1 MKKWIQKYKD
11 LKYRY
16 KLTIMMILCSLI
28 PVCVISGYTQIRTVQ
43 IMREKEQIGLEQV
56 LEQSVNSID
65 NRIQIYTNLINYLT
79 YSSDLREIMEK
90 ECSSDYEAYLAY
102 TEIADP
108 MFTMPQLYHEEIRS
122 ITLYAENIQV
132 EHGNTLAP
140 LSVAQNQT
148 WYSKIN
154 EKGTVQWLVKQGN
167 KKEILAVRKF
177 YRQDS
182 IQAMLV
188 LTLDYNRVLEPFAD
202 LLTENRGGL
211 ILDEQGNVVYSGYRM
226 DAPYKP
232 DKETSL
238 NYLKEHYVCIEKKI
252 EDTKWNFCLYQPK
265 EELEKSVWTLLLGN
279 IPVLLLCLLL
289 ILLLGYFF
297 SRKMVER
304 LEQLTENM
312 NQINLGLRKVT
323 VVSQSKD
330 VIGVLVRTFTRMM
343 DEINKLISQVYEAK
357 IKLQKTEM
365 KALQAQINPHFLY
378 NSLSIIN
385 WKALEADNE
394 EISRI
399 TLALSTYYRTSLNKG
414 ETMTIAANEIRNID
428 AYLQIQLIMHDNS
441 FQVIKEIQED
451 ALSYSVP
458 KLILQPLVENAIE
471 HGLDVSEKE
480 EKWLKISVCKEKDAL
495 IMAVED
501 NGMGMSEEQAKS
513 IITYRSKGYGVRNVN
528 DRITLLYGEE
538 YHLRVKSRQGEGC
551 RIEIVIPVNKEEK
564 RYE

>member
-90 ECSSDYEAYLAY
+90 EYSSDYEAYLAY

-140 LSVAQNQT
+140 LSVAQNQS
-148 WYSKIN
+148 WYTEIN

-177 YRQDS
+177 YRHDK

-188 LTLDYNRVLEPFAD
+188 LSLDYNRVLEPFAD

-279 IPVLLLCLLL
+279 IPVLLLCLFL

-330 VIGVLVRTFTRMM
+330 EIGVLVRTFTRMM

-451 ALSYSVP
+451 TLSYSVP

-480 EKWLKISVCKEKDAL
+480 EKWLKISACKEKDAL

>member
-188 LTLDYNRVLEPFAD
+188 LTLDYNRVLETFAD

-330 VIGVLVRTFTRMM
+330 EIGVLVRTFTRMM

-480 EKWLKISVCKEKDAL
+480 EKWLKISVCKEKDTL

>member
-28 PVCVISGYTQIRTVQ
+28 PVCVISGYTQIRTIQ

-188 LTLDYNRVLEPFAD
+188 LTLDYNRVLETFAD

-330 VIGVLVRTFTRMM
+330 EIGVLVRTFTRMM

>member
-330 VIGVLVRTFTRMM
+330 EIGVLVRTFTRMM

-551 RIEIVIPVNKEEK
+551 RIEIAIPVNKEEK

>member
-11 LKYRY
+11 QKYRY

-28 PVCVISGYTQIRTVQ
+28 PVCVISGYTQIRTIQ

-330 VIGVLVRTFTRMM
+330 EIGVLVRTFTRMM

>member
-28 PVCVISGYTQIRTVQ
+28 PVCVISAYTQMRTIQ
-43 IMREKEQIGLEQV
+43 IMREKEESGLKQV
-56 LEQSVNSID
+56 LEQSVDSID
-65 NRIQIYTNLINYLT
+65 NRVQIYTKLINYLT

-330 VIGVLVRTFTRMM
+330 EIGVLVRTFTRMM

-551 RIEIVIPVNKEEK
+551 RIEIAIPVNKEEK

>member
-28 PVCVISGYTQIRTVQ
+28 PVCVISGYTQIRTIQ

-211 ILDEQGNVVYSGYRM
+211 ILDEQGNVVYSGYRI

-330 VIGVLVRTFTRMM
+330 EIGVLVRTFTRMM

-551 RIEIVIPVNKEEK
+551 RIEIAIPVNKEEK

>member
-1 MKKWIQKYKD
+1 MQPDTGMRHQCLYPDENDTDYAGKGESG
-11 LKYRY
+11 LK
-16 KLTIMMILCSLI
+16 
-28 PVCVISGYTQIRTVQ
+28 
-43 IMREKEQIGLEQV
+43 QV
-56 LEQSVNSID
+56 LEQSVDSID
-65 NRIQIYTNLINYLT
+65 NRVQIYTNLINYLT

-265 EELEKSVWTLLLGN
+265 EELKKSVWTLLLGN

-330 VIGVLVRTFTRMM
+330 EIGVLVRTFTRMM

-428 AYLQIQLIMHDNS
+428 AYLHIQLVMHDNS
-441 FQVIKEIQED
+441 FQVIKEIQEA

-458 KLILQPLVENAIE
+458 KLILQPLVENGIE

-480 EKWLKISVCKEKDAL
+480 EKWLKLSVCKEGDTL

-501 NGMGMSEEQAKS
+501 NGMGMSEEQARAML
-513 IITYRSKGYGVRNVN
+513 TYRSKGYGVRNVN
-528 DRITLLYGEE
+528 ERITLLYGEE

-551 RIEIVIPVNKEEK
+551 RIEIVIPVNKEEN

>member
-90 ECSSDYEAYLAY
+90 EYSSDYEAYLAY

-140 LSVAQNQT
+140 LSVAQNQS
-148 WYSKIN
+148 WYTEIN

-177 YRQDS
+177 YRQDK

-188 LTLDYNRVLEPFAD
+188 LSLDYNRVLEPFAD

-279 IPVLLLCLLL
+279 IPVLLLCLFL

-330 VIGVLVRTFTRMM
+330 EIGVLVRTFTRMM

-451 ALSYSVP
+451 TLSYSVP

-471 HGLDVSEKE
+471 YGLDVSEKE
-480 EKWLKISVCKEKDAL
+480 EKWLKISACKEKDAL

-501 NGMGMSEEQAKS
+501 NGMGMSEEQARAML
-513 IITYRSKGYGVRNVN
+513 TYRSKGYGVRNVN
-528 DRITLLYGEE
+528 ERITLLYGEE

>member
-28 PVCVISGYTQIRTVQ
+28 PVCVISGYTQIRTIQ

-330 VIGVLVRTFTRMM
+330 EIGVLVRTFTRMM

-441 FQVIKEIQED
+441 FQVIKEIQEA

>member
-279 IPVLLLCLLL
+279 IPVLLLCLFL

-330 VIGVLVRTFTRMM
+330 EIGVLVRTFTRMM

-501 NGMGMSEEQAKS
+501 NGMGMSEEQEKS

>member
-182 IQAMLV
+182 IHAMLV

-330 VIGVLVRTFTRMM
+330 EIGVLVRTFTRMM

-551 RIEIVIPVNKEEK
+551 RIEIAIPVNKEEK

>member
-28 PVCVISGYTQIRTVQ
+28 PVCVISAYTQIRTIQ

-330 VIGVLVRTFTRMM
+330 EIGVLVRTFTRMM

-551 RIEIVIPVNKEEK
+551 RIEIAIPVNKEEK

>member
-188 LTLDYNRVLEPFAD
+188 LTLDYNSVLEPFAD

-330 VIGVLVRTFTRMM
+330 EIGVLVRTFTRMM

-551 RIEIVIPVNKEEK
+551 RIEIAIPVNKEEK

>member
-330 VIGVLVRTFTRMM
+330 EMGVLVRTFTRMM

-551 RIEIVIPVNKEEK
+551 RIEIAIPVNKEEK

>member
-1 MKKWIQKYKD
+1 MKKWIQEYKD

-90 ECSSDYEAYLAY
+90 EYSSDYEAYLAY

-140 LSVAQNQT
+140 LSVAQNQS
-148 WYSKIN
+148 WYTEIN

-177 YRQDS
+177 YRQDK

-188 LTLDYNRVLEPFAD
+188 LSLDYNRVLEPFAD

-279 IPVLLLCLLL
+279 IPVLLLCLFL

-330 VIGVLVRTFTRMM
+330 EIGVLVRTFTRMM

-451 ALSYSVP
+451 TLSYSVP

>member
-65 NRIQIYTNLINYLT
+65 NRIQIYTNMINYLT

-330 VIGVLVRTFTRMM
+330 EIGVLVRTFTRMM

>member
-28 PVCVISGYTQIRTVQ
+28 PVCVISGYTQIRTIQ

-122 ITLYAENIQV
+122 NTLYAENIQV

-330 VIGVLVRTFTRMM
+330 EIGVLVRTFTRMM

>member
-43 IMREKEQIGLEQV
+43 IMREKEQSGLEQV

-90 ECSSDYEAYLAY
+90 EYSSDYEAYLAY

-122 ITLYAENIQV
+122 ITLYTENIQV

-211 ILDEQGNVVYSGYRM
+211 ILDEQENVVYSGYNM
-226 DAPYKP
+226 DKHYKL

-238 NYLKEHYVCIEKKI
+238 KYLKEHYVCIEKKI
-252 EDTKWNFCLYQPK
+252 EDTKWDFCLYQPK

-289 ILLLGYFF
+289 ILFLGYFF

-330 VIGVLVRTFTRMM
+330 EIGVLVRTFTRMM
-343 DEINKLISQVYEAK
+343 EEINKLISQVYEAK

-451 ALSYSVP
+451 TLSYSVP

>member
-28 PVCVISGYTQIRTVQ
+28 PVCVISGYTQIRTIQ

-330 VIGVLVRTFTRMM
+330 EIGVLVRTFTRMM

-501 NGMGMSEEQAKS
+501 NGMGMSEEQARS

>member
-90 ECSSDYEAYLAY
+90 EYHSDYEAYLAY

-108 MFTMPQLYHEEIRS
+108 LFTMPQLYHEEIRS

-140 LSVAQNQT
+140 LSVAQNQS
-148 WYSKIN
+148 WYTEIN

-177 YRQDS
+177 YRQDK

-188 LTLDYNRVLEPFAD
+188 LSLDYNRVLEPFAD

-279 IPVLLLCLLL
+279 IPVLLLCLFL

-330 VIGVLVRTFTRMM
+330 EIGVLVRTFTRMM

-451 ALSYSVP
+451 TLSYSVP

>member
-28 PVCVISGYTQIRTVQ
+28 PVCVISGYTQIRTIQ

-330 VIGVLVRTFTRMM
+330 EIGVLVRTFTRMM

-428 AYLQIQLIMHDNS
+428 AYIQIQLIMHDNS

-551 RIEIVIPVNKEEK
+551 RIEIAIPVNKEEK

>member
-28 PVCVISGYTQIRTVQ
+28 PVCVISGYTQIRTIQ

-330 VIGVLVRTFTRMM
+330 EIGVLVRTFTRMM
-343 DEINKLISQVYEAK
+343 DEINKLISRVYEAK

-385 WKALEADNE
+385 WKALEVDNE

-480 EKWLKISVCKEKDAL
+480 EKGLKISVCKEKDAL

>member
-108 MFTMPQLYHEEIRS
+108 MFTMPHLYHEEIRS

-330 VIGVLVRTFTRMM
+330 EIGVLVRTFTRMM

>member
-304 LEQLTENM
+304 LEQLTENI

-330 VIGVLVRTFTRMM
+330 EIGVLVRTFTRMM

-551 RIEIVIPVNKEEK
+551 RIEIAIPVNKEEK

>member
-188 LTLDYNRVLEPFAD
+188 LTLDYNRVLETFAD

-289 ILLLGYFF
+289 ILILGYFF

-330 VIGVLVRTFTRMM
+330 EIGVLVRTFTRMM

>member
-188 LTLDYNRVLEPFAD
+188 LTLDYNRVLETFAD

-238 NYLKEHYVCIEKKI
+238 NYLKEHHVCIEKKI

-330 VIGVLVRTFTRMM
+330 EIGVLVRTFTRMM

>member
-188 LTLDYNRVLEPFAD
+188 LTLDYNRVLETFAD

-330 VIGVLVRTFTRMM
+330 EIGVLVRTFTRMM

-458 KLILQPLVENAIE
+458 KLILQPLVEKAIE

>member
-28 PVCVISGYTQIRTVQ
+28 PVCVISGYTQIRTIQ

-177 YRQDS
+177 YRQDR

-330 VIGVLVRTFTRMM
+330 EIGVLVRTFTRMM

>member
-265 EELEKSVWTLLLGN
+265 EELEKSVWTLLLEN

-330 VIGVLVRTFTRMM
+330 EIGVLVRTFTRMM

>member
-90 ECSSDYEAYLAY
+90 EYSSDYEAYLAY

-140 LSVAQNQT
+140 LSVAQNQS
-148 WYSKIN
+148 WYTEIN

-188 LTLDYNRVLEPFAD
+188 LSLDYNRVLEPFAD

-279 IPVLLLCLLL
+279 IPVLLLCLFL

-330 VIGVLVRTFTRMM
+330 EIGVLVRTFTRMM

-451 ALSYSVP
+451 TLSYSVP

-471 HGLDVSEKE
+471 HGLDVSEKK
-480 EKWLKISVCKEKDAL
+480 EKWLKISACKEKDAL

>member
-1 MKKWIQKYKD
+1 MKKWVQKYKD

-28 PVCVISGYTQIRTVQ
+28 PVCVISAYTQIRTVQ
-43 IMREKEQIGLEQV
+43 IMREKEESGLNQV
-56 LEQSVNSID
+56 LEQSVDSID
-65 NRIQIYTNLINYLT
+65 NRIQIYINLINYLT

-90 ECSSDYEAYLAY
+90 EYPSDYEAYLAY

-108 MFTMPQLYHEEIRS
+108 LFTMPQLYHEEIRS

-140 LSVAQNQT
+140 LFVAQNQS
-148 WYSKIN
+148 WYTEIN

-177 YRQDS
+177 YRQDR

-330 VIGVLVRTFTRMM
+330 EIGVLVRTFTRMM

>member
-28 PVCVISGYTQIRTVQ
+28 PVCVISAYIQMRTIQ
-43 IMREKEQIGLEQV
+43 IMREKEESGLKQV

-330 VIGVLVRTFTRMM
+330 EIGVLVRTFTRMM

-551 RIEIVIPVNKEEK
+551 RIEIAIPVNKEEK

>member
-28 PVCVISGYTQIRTVQ
+28 PVCVISGYTQIRTIQ

-330 VIGVLVRTFTRMM
+330 EIGVLVRTFTRMM

-551 RIEIVIPVNKEEK
+551 RIEIAIPVNKEEK

>member
-148 WYSKIN
+148 WHSKIN

-188 LTLDYNRVLEPFAD
+188 LTLDYNRVLETFAD

-330 VIGVLVRTFTRMM
+330 EIGVLVRTFTRMM

>member
-90 ECSSDYEAYLAY
+90 EYSSDYEAYLAY

-122 ITLYAENIQV
+122 ITLYTENIQV

-211 ILDEQGNVVYSGYRM
+211 ILDEQENVVYSGYNM
-226 DAPYKP
+226 DKHYKP

-238 NYLKEHYVCIEKKI
+238 KYLKEHYVCIEKKI
-252 EDTKWNFCLYQPK
+252 EDTKWDFCLYQPK

-289 ILLLGYFF
+289 ILFLGYFF

-330 VIGVLVRTFTRMM
+330 EIGVLVRTFTRMM
-343 DEINKLISQVYEAK
+343 EEINKLISQVYEAK

-451 ALSYSVP
+451 TLSYSVP

-480 EKWLKISVCKEKDAL
+480 EKWLKISVCKEKDDL